1 MLQPLQHL
9 NWLVFSFFRL
19 LEIRVFD
26 RFGCMDIFS
35 KLYAYLSQR
44 NSNPAGN
51 TMKTITFCSFKGGTS
66 KTSTVLNLGAC
77 LAKNHKKRILL
88 VDFDPQANL
97 SVGLG
102 IGADSLETIVP
113 VLHDKTDIRSV
124 ISDTNIKNLS
134 IIPSNAYLDGIE
146 KLPPLGSNP
155 YAHEKLR
162 VALESIKEK
171 FDYCFID
178 TPPSLGWLTQSGFY
192 ASSHSIVCAIPEAY
206 SVIALER
213 LRDFHEKIN
222 EHHAVE
228 VLGVVLTF
236 WNERGAINSE
246 LLEEINRS
254 FPDKILES
262 KIRRDMVVSR
272 AVFEGMSVLDYEPNS
287 RAAEDYKVLAKEF
300 LRKCNNTRTLKKEK
314 VNA

>member
-1 MLQPLQHL
+1 
-9 NWLVFSFFRL
+9 
-19 LEIRVFD
+19 
-26 RFGCMDIFS
+26 MDIFS
-35 KLYAYLSQR
+35 KLCDYLSQKK
-44 NSNPAGN
+44 SNPTGT

-66 KTSTVLNLGAC
+66 KTSTALNLGAC
-77 LAKNHKKRILL
+77 LAKYHKKKVLL

-102 IGADSLETIVP
+102 IGADSLETMVP
-113 VLHDKTDIRSV
+113 VLHDKASIRSV
-124 ISDTNIKNLS
+124 ISDTRIANLF

-162 VALESIKEK
+162 VALESIAGE

-178 TPPSLGWLTQSGFY
+178 TPPSLGWLTQSAFY

-206 SVIALER
+206 SVIALGR

-222 EHHAVE
+222 EHHSVE

-236 WNERGAINSE
+236 WNDRGAINTE
-246 LLEEINRS
+246 LLKEINGS

-272 AVFEGMSVLDYEPNS
+272 AVFEGMSVLDYDPNS
-287 RAAEDYKVLAKEF
+287 RAAEDYKALAKEF
-300 LRKCNNTRTLKKEK
+300 IGKYKDSRALKKEK
-314 VNA
+314 VNV